1 MFCQVTK
8 IAMQDLPKASKKPV
22 LRTLQS
28 MHDNLKAFQAD
39 GSRLPR
45 AKMFQN
51 VIRPALLQ
59 IPLEWVCIPSLHLDL
74 GIYLWLYEAMISDL
88 RDLDVAMAAEIGKS
102 GMDEADSVSF
112 AEAAQLNSDISE
124 TMTKRNLIKDQAE
137 VIRSQ
142 VRY

>member
-1 MFCQVTK
+1 
-8 IAMQDLPKASKKPV
+8 
-22 LRTLQS
+22 

-74 GIYLWLYEAMISDL
+74 GIYLWLYEAMIADL

>member
-1 MFCQVTK
+1 MPEV
-8 IAMQDLPKASKKPV
+8 SKEPV

-74 GIYLWLYEAMISDL
+74 GIYLWLYEAMIADL

-124 TMTKRNLIKDQAE
+124 TMTKRNLIKDEAE

>member
-1 MFCQVTK
+1 MTK
-8 IAMQDLPKASKKPV
+8 TAMQDLPEASKKPV

-51 VIRPALLQ
+51 VIPPALLP

-74 GIYLWLYEAMISDL
+74 GIYLWLYEAMIADL

-124 TMTKRNLIKDQAE
+124 TMTKRNLIKDEAE

>member
-1 MFCQVTK
+1 
-8 IAMQDLPKASKKPV
+8 
-22 LRTLQS
+22 

-51 VIRPALLQ
+51 VIQPALLP

-74 GIYLWLYEAMISDL
+74 GIYLWLYEAMIADL

>member
-1 MFCQVTK
+1 MTK
-8 IAMQDLPKASKKPV
+8 TAMQDLPEASKKPV

-74 GIYLWLYEAMISDL
+74 GIYLWLYEAMIADL